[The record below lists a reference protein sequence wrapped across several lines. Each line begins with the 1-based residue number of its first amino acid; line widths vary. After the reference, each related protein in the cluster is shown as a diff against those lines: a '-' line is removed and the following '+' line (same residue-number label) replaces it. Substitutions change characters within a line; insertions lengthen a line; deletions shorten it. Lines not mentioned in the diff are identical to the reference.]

1 VEITLKGHLLIDLKK
16 LIDAGVHFGHK
27 TSRWNPKMEPFIWGQ
42 RNSIHLINVRATG
55 DCLERSAKFLEAV
68 AADKK
73 TILWVGTKKVAQEI
87 IATIGKRL
95 NSPYVVHRWIGGTL
109 TNNSQVK
116 KSVTKLLHLEDV
128 LAKSEQHAY
137 TKKEYGVFQKM
148 ADRLVKNVGSIRNFT
163 LPVGAVILVD
173 VKKEQTALRE
183 AAAMGIPVVALVDT
197 NSDPSLVQYPIPCN
211 DDAAASVRVILDY
224 LADAVENGQKI
235 AAQRKEDAATAAAA
249 QQMTQEADQLL
260 PLTPEEENA
269 RRTNRKKSADMQK
282 TDQAP
287 KGSGNRRPQMKPRP
301 RG

>member
-1 VEITLKGHLLIDLKK
+1 
-16 LIDAGVHFGHK
+16 
-27 TSRWNPKMEPFIWGQ
+27 M
-42 RNSIHLINVRATG
+42 
-55 DCLERSAKFLEAV
+55 
-68 AADKK
+68 
-73 TILWVGTKKVAQEI
+73 
-87 IATIGKRL
+87 
-95 NSPYVVHRWIGGTL
+95 

-163 LPVGAVILVD
+163 MPVGAVILVD

-183 AAAMGIPVVALVDT
+183 SAAMGIPVVALVDT

-224 LADAVENGQKI
+224 LADAVESGQKI

-260 PLTPEEENA
+260 PLTAEEENA
-269 RRTNRKKSADMQK
+269 RRINRKKSADMQK
-282 TDQAP
+282 ADQAP
-287 KGSGNRRPQMKPRP
+287 KGGGNRRPQMKPRS